1 MSSLNTFS
9 SMIELDRALGAISQ
23 IIDTLDKDEVKKTL
37 KQLIFNCQ
45 IDLKTVSLD
54 FDELWHTVFD
64 LIKEAKY

>member
-1 MSSLNTFS
+1 MTSLNTFS
-9 SMIELDRALGAISQ
+9 SMIEVDRALGAMAQ
-23 IIDTLDKDEVKKTL
+23 IADMMENNETKKTL

-45 IDLKTVSLD
+45 IGLKTVSLG